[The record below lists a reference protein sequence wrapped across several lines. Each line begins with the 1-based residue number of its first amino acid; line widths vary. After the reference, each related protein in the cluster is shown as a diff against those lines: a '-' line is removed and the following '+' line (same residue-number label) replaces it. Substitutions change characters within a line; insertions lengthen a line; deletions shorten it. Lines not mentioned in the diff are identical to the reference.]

1 LAVPKGWT
9 PVARFAGAWLER
21 QLMLRVLLPA
31 LVLLTFVIGT
41 PRSVHAQPAIRVVSD
56 AAVENRFPESLTF
69 AIEIASE
76 SEIREA
82 RLRYTFIP
90 DGRAVTAKAEF
101 DTGKQV
107 RATYVLRSGTS
118 QLYVPPGKSIR
129 YAWEITDS
137 AGNELKTEEK
147 ETAFS
152 DNRFRWQQV
161 TDGVVQINYYNGT
174 QRDAEVMAQVATET
188 ITKAGALMGAKFDFP
203 IKVWAYASQKDFQIA
218 LAHSSVSSDPGVL
231 GQAHAPDTFIMVVD
245 RLSSPSALDTMRHE
259 LTHLVT
265 ARALQGG
272 PFKDLYPSWLNE
284 GTSVY
289 FQVSPND
296 VGYVDALE
304 DAIEE
309 DKVVPVRLLT
319 SLQRARDVGLFYG
332 QSYGMVK
339 YLIETHGAEKFG
351 RLIAEFKQL
360 GNEDQTFQKVYGFDR
375 NGLYQEWRKSVGLP
389 AEQGARSGQND
400 NPQASTSSAKGT
412 SGQTIAIAVG
422 ASVALLLL
430 LGGAVAGGLVLAR
443 RMQPADED

>member
-1 LAVPKGWT
+1 MLKAILPVLGVILLLA
-9 PVARFAGAWLER
+9 
-21 QLMLRVLLPA
+21 
-31 LVLLTFVIGT
+31 GT
-41 PRSVHAQPAIRVVSD
+41 PRALHAQSAIRVVKETS
-56 AAVENRFPESLTF
+56 VENAFPDSLTF
-69 AIEIASE
+69 AIEVASD
-76 SEIREA
+76 SEIKEA

-90 DGRAVTAKAEF
+90 DGRAVTAKADF
-101 DTGKQV
+101 DAGKQT

-118 QLYVPPGKSIR
+118 QLYVPPGKAIR
-129 YAWEITDS
+129 YSWEITDA

-152 DNRFRWQQV
+152 DNRFRWQQAI
-161 TDGVVQINYYNGT
+161 DGVVQINYYRGA
-174 QRDAEVMAQVATET
+174 QRDAEVMAQVANET
-188 ITKAGALMGAKFDFP
+188 ITKADKLMGAQFDFP

-218 LAHSSVSSDPGVL
+218 LAHSSVTSDPGVL

-304 DAIEE
+304 KAIEK
-309 DKVVPVRLLT
+309 DQVVPVRLLT

-339 YLIETHGAEKFG
+339 FLIDTYGEEKFSK
-351 RLIAEFKQL
+351 LIAEFKQI
-360 GNEDQTFQKVYGFDR
+360 GNEDQTYQKVYGFDR
-375 NGLYQEWRKSVGLP
+375 DGLYQAWRKSVGLP
-389 AEQGARSGQND
+389 AEQGAKSNQGD
-400 NPQASTSSAKGT
+400 DAQAGKPAPKGT
-412 SGQTIAIAVG
+412 DGQTIALVAG
-422 ASVALLLL
+422 ASVALVLL
-430 LGGAVAGGLVLAR
+430 LGGAVAGGLLLAR